1 MSHRLRS
8 WVSLTTALV
17 ALCAAGT
24 PAAAAPPWS
33 DPQMVAGSERPAPD
47 RPALAIG
54 ARGGGLLGWTVTED
68 PSDPDSV
75 DDGRLAPMTS
85 AGPAAPEISLDPY
98 DLAAP
103 PATYGAT
110 RNILLQSR
118 VVRRQRDG
126 DPAPMSRLVVVFG
139 RDDGVLGDRRALDRS
154 VALGGADLAANDR
167 GDAVA
172 AWIERRSRS
181 SDGTGH
187 DRLWVATRRPNG
199 RFAIPQVLSGSG
211 EITAVDVAMGARGDA
226 VVAYERR
233 PIAGGRPRAPRV
245 VARTRRAGRSFGP
258 AADLGASAGFVDLAA
273 AVSARGRA
281 YVAWGTRDAG
291 DDARL
296 PWRVYVAMRP
306 AGLRPFGAAHVL
318 DRGDAAGV
326 PAGRL
331 ALAVGPDQSATVA
344 WSGVVQA
351 EGGLASPVRTA
362 TSDRRGTFGPAT
374 PVDGAA
380 GGVGALVTAASGAT
394 TVLWTSAGDASVVT
408 AATRPAGATAFGP
421 PEAVSTAP
429 AAPDISPTLAVDPRD
444 GRLLAAW
451 VGAGTAG
458 GVLTSSRPP
467 G

>member
-1 MSHRLRS
+1 MPCRTRS
-8 WVSLTTALV
+8 RASLTTALI
-17 ALCAAGT
+17 ALCAAAAA

-33 DPQMVAGSERPAPD
+33 EPQVVEGSERPAPD

-54 ARGGGLLGWTVTED
+54 TRGSGLLAWTVTED
-68 PSDPDSV
+68 PSDPDTV
-75 DDGRLAPMTS
+75 DDGRLAPATS
-85 AGPAAPEISLDPY
+85 AGPAAPEVSLDPY
-98 DLAAP
+98 DLAAAP
-103 PATYGAT
+103 VTYGAT

-126 DPAPMSRLVVVFG
+126 DPAPESRLVVVFG
-139 RDDGVLGDRRALDRS
+139 RDDGVLGSRRALDRS

-172 AWIERRSRS
+172 AWIERRGR
-181 SDGTGH
+181 DGDGPEH
-187 DRLWVATRRPNG
+187 DRLWVATRRPGG
-199 RFAIPQVLSGSG
+199 RFAIPQVLSGTG
-211 EITAVDVAMGARGDA
+211 EITAVEVAVGARGDA

-233 PIAGGRPRAPRV
+233 PIVGRRLRAPRV

-281 YVAWGTRDAG
+281 YVAWGTRDTG

-326 PAGRL
+326 PAGRV
-331 ALAVGPDQSATVA
+331 AVAVGPDQSATVA

-351 EGGLASPVRTA
+351 GEALTSPVRTA
-362 TSDRRGTFGPAT
+362 TSDRRGTFAAAT
-374 PVDGAA
+374 PVEGAA
-380 GGVGALVTAASGAT
+380 GGVGGLVTAASGAT
-394 TVLWTSAGDASVVT
+394 TVLWTAEGDAAVVT
-408 AATRPAGATAFGP
+408 AATRPAGAGAFGP
-421 PEAVSTAP
+421 PEAISTAP
-429 AAPDISPTLAVDPRD
+429 AAPDVTPTLAADPRD

-451 VGAGTAG
+451 VGAGTT
-458 GVLTSSRPP
+458 GVLTSSRAP